1 MPNNSRVPYQ
11 SAEGCD
17 NSVRPRILDTKRL
30 GEIAELAF
38 ILKATS
44 LGFTPS
50 RPYGDRRPYDFLLEC
65 GEHVLKIQVKCVSVP
80 RFHNANSFAV
90 NVVQHKHGGRAAY
103 TSDDIDFLVAYVIP
117 HNAFYVI
124 PVDVLNQR
132 KMIVV
137 YPAGKKRSDA
147 GLFENYREAWHLL
160 RPEGENNQIK
170 EKLLGDAE
178 PSDLRLKL
186 PNDEDFSPGGA

>member
-1 MPNNSRVPYQ
+1 MPNNSRILHQ

-17 NSVRPRILDTKRL
+17 SSARKAAIDTKRL
-30 GEIAELAF
+30 GEIAEMAF

-44 LGFTPS
+44 LHLTPS
-50 RPYGDRRPYDFLLEC
+50 RPYGERRPYDFLLEC
-65 GEHVLKIQVKCVSVP
+65 GKRVLRIQVKCVSVP

-117 HNAFYVI
+117 HNTFYVI

-137 YPAGKKRSDA
+137 YPAGKKRSDG
-147 GLFENYREAWHLL
+147 GLFENYREAWHYL
-160 RPEGENNQIK
+160 
-170 EKLLGDAE
+170 
-178 PSDLRLKL
+178 
-186 PNDEDFSPGGA
+186 SP